1 MHTDTDFS
9 NMDVE
14 ARVKSLADVEV
25 SDISHRYK
33 MQEELGSGAQATVY
47 KGQNK
52 KTGGKVAIKVL
63 ESQELEDDELFDALR
78 MEIGLLR
85 QLNHPYVVN
94 VVEVVRDKSYIYI
107 IQECLSGGEL
117 FEHLLAK
124 GPFKEDY
131 ALAIFA
137 QVTLAVEYLHSVDVV
152 HRDLKAENIVFAAKG
167 SPVIKF
173 IDFGG
178 SCTWAQ
184 EEGLSGLVGT
194 PQYVAPEVVTGY
206 GEDNPTDAPYG
217 KGCDMWSIG
226 VLLYVML
233 SKTMPFRA
241 KEVDQLLKQVVKGKF
256 VFKPEDRW
264 RNVSDVAKDLISRLL
279 VVEPAKRLTV
289 QQVRDHPWCAEAVK
303 KCAANLPQIKPKSK
317 PAEQGKSSGASVGGF
332 NVPASLASSIPSW
345 ARLPRGP
352 LSGASGGP
360 KKGLVHRIPKGKS
373 REQQYWYAMEI
384 SPPTNM
390 QQQGGV
396 KLGADGEFQME
407 NVPEEMRA
415 ILADIQKKKA
425 EAEAKA
431 AGGGA
436 GGGGGGGARASTNLG
451 VMGHAPPPPPP
462 PPDMGALSMGPTSPP
477 APPRQS
483 SWVAAPDRPSE
494 GDAAQHRMLTENVAT
509 MQHGER
515 DEAMDTLLLVQEKEQ
530 EVSELQA
537 KVAAQADEIESLT
550 AQRDALKAGGASP
563 QPPPLPPAALAP
575 AASTVDA
582 TALSEATESRERAE
596 AELGAAKAM
605 ATKLTAQLNA
615 VSTLYTEA
623 MQREAGM
630 RVLLEQKG
638 IPAID

>member
-1 MHTDTDFS
+1 MAAEKVSMHTTADFS
-9 NMDVE
+9 SMDVE

-25 SDISHRYK
+25 NEIGQRYK

-85 QLNHPYVVN
+85 QLNHPYIVN
-94 VVEVVRDKSYIYI
+94 LVEVVRDKSYIYI

-137 QVTLAVEYLHSVDVV
+137 QVALAVEYLHSVDVV

-178 SCTWAQ
+178 ACTWTQ
-184 EEGLSGLVGT
+184 EDGLTGLVGT

-206 GEDNPTDAPYG
+206 GEEKPTEAPYG

-256 VFKPEDRW
+256 AFKPEDRW
-264 RNVSDVAKDLISRLL
+264 RNVSPVAKDLISKLL
-279 VVEPAKRLTV
+279 VTEPTKRLTV
-289 QQVRDHPWCAEAVK
+289 QQVREHAWCAEAVR
-303 KCAANLPQIKPKSK
+303 KCAASLPKTDPKRKQTQADPKSS
-317 PAEQGKSSGASVGGF
+317 SSGGVG
-332 NVPASLASSIPSW
+332 ASLASSIR
-345 ARLPRGP
+345 RLG
-352 LSGASGGP
+352 SMTGASGSDGP
-360 KKGLVHRIPKGKS
+360 KPGEKLVKRIPKGKS

-396 KLGADGEFQME
+396 KLGADGAFQME

-415 ILADIQKKKA
+415 ILADIQKKK
-425 EAEAKA
+425 EAEA
-431 AGGGA
+431 
-436 GGGGGGGARASTNLG
+436 RASEAPTSATARLSLNLG
-451 VMGHAPPPPPP
+451 AHAPPPPPP
-462 PPDMGALSMGPTSPP
+462 GSGSL
-477 APPRQS
+477 PPRE
-483 SWVAAPDRPSE
+483 SE
-494 GDAAQHRMLTENVAT
+494 AGAAQHRLVTENTAT
-509 MQHGER
+509 MQHA
-515 DEAMDTLLLVQEKEQ
+515 DTSEAMDTLVLFSQKER
-530 EVSELQA
+530 EVSELQQ
-537 KVAAQADEIESLT
+537 KVTSQADEIE
-550 AQRDALKAGGASP
+550 ALQAEVAAATRGVSSVL
-563 QPPPLPPAALAP
+563 PPRLPPAVTAP
-575 AASTVDA
+575 ASGADA
-582 TALSEATESRERAE
+582 QALKEALKEATESREKAE

-623 MQREAGM
+623 MQREAAM
-630 RVLLEQKG
+630 RVMLEQQG
-638 IPAID
+638 IPSLD

>member
-25 SDISHRYK
+25 SDIAQRYK

-178 SCTWAQ
+178 ACTWAQ
-184 EEGLSGLVGT
+184 EEGLTGLVGT

-206 GEDNPTDAPYG
+206 GEDAPTDAPYG

-256 VFKPEDRW
+256 AFKPEDRW
-264 RNVSDVAKDLISRLL
+264 RNVSPVAKDLISKLL

-289 QQVRDHPWCAEAVK
+289 QQVREHPWCAEAVK

-317 PAEQGKSSGASVGGF
+317 AADQGKSSGSSVGGF

-345 ARLPRGP
+345 ARLPRGSI
-352 LSGASGGP
+352 SGASGGSGP
-360 KKGLVHRIPKGKS
+360 KKSLVHRIPKGKS

-396 KLGADGEFQME
+396 KLGADGAFQME

-425 EAEAKA
+425 EAEARQPPPP
-431 AGGGA
+431 
-436 GGGGGGGARASTNLG
+436 ARGSVNLG

-462 PPDMGALSMGPTSPP
+462 PPDMNPLSMGPASP
-477 APPRQS
+477 PPRQS
-483 SWVAAPDRPSE
+483 SWVGGAGPGPSA
-494 GDAAQHRMLTENVAT
+494 GDAAQHRLQTENIAT
-509 MQHGER
+509 MQHAETS
-515 DEAMDTLLLVQEKEQ
+515 EAMDTLLLFSQKEQ

-537 KVAAQADEIESLT
+537 KVASQADEIEDLT
-550 AQRDALKAGGASP
+550 AQLDALRAGGSSP
-563 QPPPLPPAALAP
+563 LPPPLPPAALPP
-575 AASTVDA
+575 AASAVDA
-582 TALSEATESRERAE
+582 EALSEATERRERAE
-596 AELGAAKAM
+596 EELSTAKAL

-623 MQREAGM
+623 MQREAAM
-630 RVLLEQKG
+630 RVLLEQQG
-638 IPAID
+638 TPAID

>member
-25 SDISHRYK
+25 TDIAQRYK

-137 QVTLAVEYLHSVDVV
+137 QVCLAVEYLHSVDVV

-178 SCTWAQ
+178 ACTWAQ
-184 EEGLSGLVGT
+184 EEGLTGLVGT
-194 PQYVAPEVVTGY
+194 PQYVAPEVVTGF
-206 GEDNPTDAPYG
+206 GEDKPTDTPYG

-256 VFKPEDRW
+256 AFKPEDRW
-264 RNVSDVAKDLISRLL
+264 RNVSPVAKDLISKLL
-279 VVEPAKRLTV
+279 VVEPGKRLTV
-289 QQVRDHPWCAEAVK
+289 RQVREHPWCAEAVK

-317 PAEQGKSSGASVGGF
+317 AADQGKSSGSSGF
-332 NVPASLASSIPSW
+332 NIPASLASSIPSW
-345 ARLPRGP
+345 ARLPRGSI
-352 LSGASGGP
+352 SGESGGTGP
-360 KKGLVHRIPKGKS
+360 KKSLVHRIPKGKS

-396 KLGADGEFQME
+396 KLGADGAFQME

-431 AGGGA
+431 AGGA
-436 GGGGGGGARASTNLG
+436 GARADSSATNLG
-451 VMGHAPPPPPP
+451 VGGHAPPPPPP
-462 PPDMGALSMGPTSPP
+462 PPDTGMPPSPP
-477 APPRQS
+477 PNLPRHS
-483 SWVAAPDRPSE
+483 SWVGGAGAQE
-494 GDAAQHRMLTENVAT
+494 TAGDAAQHRLQTENIAT
-509 MQHGER
+509 MQHAETS
-515 DEAMDTLLLVQEKEQ
+515 EAMDTLLLFSAKEQ
-530 EVSELQA
+530 EVSELQE
-537 KVAAQADEIESLT
+537 KVASQVDEIEALT
-550 AQRDALKAGGASP
+550 AQVAALRAGASL
-563 QPPPLPPAALAP
+563 PPPLPPAALAP
-575 AASTVDA
+575 AAPTVDA
-582 TALSEATESRERAE
+582 AALAEASESRERAE
-596 AELGAAKAM
+596 EELGAAKAM

-623 MQREAGM
+623 MQREAAM
-630 RVLLEQKG
+630 RVLLEQQG